1 MNNEECGICDVW
13 AHNLDKE
20 FRTIRQIVQKYNYV
34 AMVIISTFV
43 ITNFL
48 CCVVHCVISY
58 SYCRI
63 LSFQG

>member
-34 AMVIISTFV
+34 AMVIIFSFCNNKLSLLFV
-43 ITNFL
+43 
-48 CCVVHCVISY
+48 HHMISQ
-58 SYCRI
+58 SLCRI
-63 LSFQG
+63 LNFQG